1 MAFDDAFAEGVAS
14 AELRVELEREE
25 LTSVELEMIVVFES
39 GRVELKSMVELATE
53 VVLEEE

>member
-14 AELRVELEREE
+14 AELRVELDRVE

-39 GRVELKSMVELATE
+39 GRVELESVVELATE